1 MISATYH
8 SSAVNL
14 DGLPK
19 EKKPHVAMV
28 GRSNVG
34 KSSMINHLTARKSLA
49 RVSSKPGRTQTINM
63 YEINEKFFLVD
74 LPGYGFARQS
84 VHQREKFAD
93 MILDYL
99 KDSPHLKLVLLII
112 DARIPLSALDAEML
126 GWLQENNIPFV
137 LIANKMDQLKRNDVV
152 KLHAALAEKYPG
164 VKVLEHSVDSA
175 KNKNEIWHEIEK
187 AVKK

>member
-8 SSAVNL
+8 SSSVSL

-34 KSSMINHLTARKSLA
+34 KSSMINHLTSRKNLA
-49 RVSSKPGRTQTINM
+49 RVSSQPGRTQTINL

-74 LPGYGFARQS
+74 LPGYGYARKS
-84 VHQREKFAD
+84 LAQREAFAD

-99 KDSPHLKLVLLII
+99 KESPHLKLVLLII
-112 DARIPLSALDAEML
+112 DARIPLSTLDAEML
-126 GWLQENNIPFV
+126 GWLQANKIPFI
-137 LIANKMDQLKRNDVV
+137 LIANKMDQLSKLEVT
-152 KLHAALAEKYPG
+152 KLHLALDEKYPG
-164 VKVLEHSVDSA
+164 VKRLEHSVDSS
-175 KNKNEIWHEIEK
+175 KNRNEIWQEIER
-187 AVKK
+187 AVRR